1 VTADEV
7 SVRQP
12 ARIWLAAVVSTAVLG
27 LAVAAGLRSSPTSL
41 GPLIAVESLSARFS
55 GGLLALGTVAPLG
68 YALVAGMVA
77 SVNPCGFVLLPTYL
91 AYYLGDRHDEV
102 GAGSEVPS
110 GQGDAAGIRTETGPA
125 RDAVSG
131 RYAGSG
137 RDAASGRYAGS
148 GRYRTGRAIAVSA
161 TMTASFVLL
170 FGLAGLIAT
179 VAASGLA
186 SSLPW
191 LGTAIGVALIALAG
205 LVAAG
210 RTLSFPLAPSA
221 LRRLRPATRNLGLSG
236 YLAYGLAYA
245 LASLGCT
252 LPVFIA
258 VVGTSLQSRGLADA
272 VGQFLLFG
280 LGMGI
285 IITVLTL
292 ATAWFGDGLVK
303 RVRVIGR
310 HVGWVSAA
318 MLWLAGAY
326 VVYYW
331 LTTVRLL

>member
-1 VTADEV
+1 M
-7 SVRQP
+7 
-12 ARIWLAAVVSTAVLG
+12 
-27 LAVAAGLRSSPTSL
+27 

-55 GGLLALGTVAPLG
+55 GELLALGTVAPLG

-102 GAGSEVPS
+102 GARSEAHA
-110 GQGDAAGIRTETGPA
+110 GHGEAAGVRTEAGSA
-125 RDAVSG
+125 RDA
-131 RYAGSG
+131 GSV
-137 RDAASGRYAGS
+137 RDAASGRYTGS

-258 VVGTSLQSRGLADA
+258 VVGTSLQSHGLAEA

-310 HVGWVSAA
+310 HIGWVSAV

>member
-1 VTADEV
+1 VAADEV

-12 ARIWLAAVVSTAVLG
+12 ARLWLAAVVSTAVLG
-27 LAVAAGLRSSPTSL
+27 LAVVAGLRSSATSL

-102 GAGSEVPS
+102 GADSEVPG
-110 GQGDAAGIRTETGPA
+110 GQGDAAGA
-125 RDAVSG
+125 
-131 RYAGSG
+131 
-137 RDAASGRYAGS
+137 S

-161 TMTASFVLL
+161 TMTASFVLM
-170 FGLAGLIAT
+170 FGLAGLIAA

-191 LGTAIGVALIALAG
+191 LGTAIGVALIVLAG

-258 VVGTSLQSRGLADA
+258 VVGTSLQSHGLADA

-310 HVGWVSAA
+310 HIGWVSAV

>member
-1 VTADEV
+1 VAADEV
-7 SVRQP
+7 SVRRP
-12 ARIWLAAVVSTAVLG
+12 TRTWLAAAVSAAVLG

-41 GPLIAVESLSARFS
+41 GPLIAVETLSARFS
-55 GGLLALGTVAPLG
+55 GGLLALGTIAPLG

-102 GAGSEVPS
+102 GAHSEARIGP
-110 GQGDAAGIRTETGPA
+110 GDAAEVRTAAG
-125 RDAVSG
+125 SG
-131 RYAGSG
+131 RYA
-137 RDAASGRYAGS
+137 DS

-258 VVGTSLQSRGLADA
+258 VVGASLQSHGLADA

-280 LGMGI
+280 LGMGV

-310 HVGWVSAA
+310 HVGWVSAV